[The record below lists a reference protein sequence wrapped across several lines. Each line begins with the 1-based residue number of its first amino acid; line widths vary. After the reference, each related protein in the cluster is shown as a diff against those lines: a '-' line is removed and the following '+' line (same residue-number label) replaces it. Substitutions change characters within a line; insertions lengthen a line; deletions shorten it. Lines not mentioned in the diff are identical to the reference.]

1 MRAYFLVAL
10 ITALVTYLSTWSV
23 RFIAKK
29 YNIHPAIRERDVHK
43 TPIPRIGGL
52 AMFAGLVV
60 GLFAAGSFGWFES
73 IFLDPRPI
81 LAIVGAGGLIVLIGL
96 LDDLIEL
103 DWTAKMGGQMAAA
116 WILAS
121 SGVQIV
127 SLPIGGLTVG
137 SFGVSLAVTI
147 FVVVLV
153 MNAVNF
159 IDGLDG
165 LAAGVVGIGT
175 FAFFVY
181 SYLLAQQ
188 TSPANYFSTAGLLSA
203 IVLGMVMGF
212 LPHNLRPAKIFMGDS
227 GAMLL
232 GLLMATSAITVTG
245 NIDPATVSNQDL
257 LPALIPLA
265 LPVLILILPLLDLF
279 FAVVRRLRRGQ
290 SPFAADREH
299 IHHQLQ
305 DIGHS
310 HAGAVWVFYHWTA
323 LVSTSILL
331 LFWLEAGPVLVI
343 FGSWLIAALIHTYW
357 PVFRSI
363 RESRKRRKLRKAKQ
377 NG

>member
-1 MRAYFLVAL
+1 MRAYLLVAL
-10 ITALVTYLSTWSV
+10 ITALVTYFSTWGV
-23 RFIAKK
+23 RFFAKR

-43 TPIPRIGGL
+43 SPTPRIGGL
-52 AMFAGLVV
+52 AMLLGLVA

-73 IFLDPRPI
+73 IFIDPAPI
-81 LAIVGAGGLIVLIGL
+81 LAILGAGGLIVLVGL

-175 FAFFVY
+175 FAFFIY
-181 SYLLAQQ
+181 SYVLAQQ
-188 TSPANYFSTAGLLSA
+188 TSPSNYFSTAGLISA
-203 IVLGMVMGF
+203 LILGMVAGF
-212 LPHNLRPAKIFMGDS
+212 LPHNFRPAKIFMGDS

-232 GLLMATSAITVTG
+232 GLLMAVSAISVTG
-245 NIDPATVSNQDL
+245 SIDPATVTRNDL

-265 LPVLILILPLLDLF
+265 LPVFILLLPLLDLLL
-279 FAVVRRLRRGQ
+279 AVLRRVRRGK
-290 SPFAADREH
+290 SPFAPDKEH
-299 IHHQLQ
+299 LHHQLQ

-310 HAGAVWVFYHWTA
+310 HQGAVLVFYHWTA
-323 LVSTSILL
+323 LVSTTLL
-331 LFWLEAGPVLVI
+331 LFFWLEAPPVMVL
-343 FGSWLIAALIHTYW
+343 FGIWLIIALVHTYW
-357 PVFRSI
+357 PVFVRV
-363 RESRKRRKLRKAKQ
+363 SRARRKVGNK
-377 NG
+377 

>member
-10 ITALVTYLSTWSV
+10 ITAVMTFLATWGV
-23 RFIAKK
+23 RIIAKRYK
-29 YNIHPAIRERDVHK
+29 IHPAIRERDVHK

-52 AMFAGLVV
+52 AMFFGLVAGL
-60 GLFAAGSFGWFES
+60 LTAGTFGWFES
-73 IFLDPRPI
+73 IFLEPGPI
-81 LAIVGAGGLIVLIGL
+81 LAILGAGGLIVLIGL

-147 FVVVLV
+147 FAVVLV

-175 FAFFVY
+175 FAFFIY

-188 TSPANYFSTAGLLSA
+188 TSPTNYFSTAGLLSA
-203 IVLGMVMGF
+203 LVLGMVAGF
-212 LPHNLRPAKIFMGDS
+212 LPHNFRPAKIFMGDS

-245 NIDPATVSNQDL
+245 SIDPATVTRNDL

-265 LPVLILILPLLDLF
+265 LPVMILILPLLDLLL
-279 FAVVRRLRRGQ
+279 AVVRRMRRGQ
-290 SPFAADREH
+290 SPFAADKEH

-310 HAGAVWVFYHWTA
+310 HQGAVLVFYHWTA
-323 LVSTSILL
+323 LVSATLL
-331 LFWLEAGPVLVI
+331 LFFWLEIPPVMVI
-343 FGSWLIAALIHTYW
+343 FGSWLIIALIHTYW
-357 PVFRSI
+357 PVFKRVI
-363 RESRKRRKLRKAKQ
+363 RARRRRVSNKL
-377 NG
+377 

>member
-1 MRAYFLVAL
+1 MP
-10 ITALVTYLSTWSV
+10 T
-23 RFIAKK
+23 
-29 YNIHPAIRERDVHK
+29 
-43 TPIPRIGGL
+43 PRIGGL
-52 AMFAGLVV
+52 ALFLGLVV
-60 GLFAAGSFGWFES
+60 GLFVAGSFGWFES
-73 IFLDPRPI
+73 IFVDPTPI
-81 LAIVGAGGLIVLIGL
+81 LAILGASGLIVLIGL

-103 DWTAKMGGQMAAA
+103 DWTAKLGGQMAAA

-175 FAFFVY
+175 FAFFIY
-181 SYLLAQQ
+181 SYVLAQQ
-188 TSPANYFSTAGLLSA
+188 TSPTNYFSTAGLISA
-203 IVLGMVMGF
+203 LILGMVAGF
-212 LPHNLRPAKIFMGDS
+212 LPHNFRPAKIFMGDS
-227 GAMLL
+227 GSMLL

-245 NIDPATVSNQDL
+245 SIDPATVTRNDL

-265 LPVLILILPLLDLF
+265 LPVFILLLPLLDLLL
-279 FAVVRRLRRGQ
+279 AVLRRLRKGK
-290 SPFAADREH
+290 SPFAPDREH
-299 IHHQLQ
+299 LHHQLQ

-310 HAGAVWVFYHWTA
+310 HRGAVLVFYHWTTMISA
-323 LVSTSILL
+323 TLL
-331 LFWLEAGPVLVI
+331 MFFWLEVPPVMVL
-343 FGSWLIAALIHTYW
+343 FGTWLIVALIHTYW
-357 PVFRSI
+357 PVL
-363 RESRKRRKLRKAKQ
+363 SRQSKSRRKATGGKY
-377 NG
+377 

>member
-1 MRAYFLVAL
+1 MRAYLLVAL
-10 ITALVTYLSTWSV
+10 ITALVTFASTWGV
-23 RFIAKK
+23 RLVAKR

-43 TPIPRIGGL
+43 SPIPRIGGL
-52 AMFAGLVV
+52 AMLLGLVAGLY
-60 GLFAAGSFGWFES
+60 AAGSFGWFES
-73 IFLDPRPI
+73 LFFDPGPI
-81 LAIVGAGGLIVLIGL
+81 LAILGAGGLIVLVGL

-175 FAFFVY
+175 FAFFIY
-181 SYLLAQQ
+181 SYVLAQQ
-188 TSPANYFSTAGLLSA
+188 TSPTNYFSIAGLISA
-203 IVLGMVMGF
+203 LILGMVIGF
-212 LPHNLRPAKIFMGDS
+212 LPHNFRPAKIFMGDS

-232 GLLMATSAITVTG
+232 GLLMATSAISVTG
-245 NIDPATVSNQDL
+245 SIDPATVTRSDL

-265 LPVLILILPLLDLF
+265 LPVFILILPLLDLLL
-279 FAVVRRLRRGQ
+279 AVVRRLRRGK
-290 SPFAADREH
+290 SPFAPDKEH

-310 HAGAVWVFYHWTA
+310 HQGAVLVFYHWTA
-323 LVSTSILL
+323 LVSTTLL
-331 LFWLEAGPVLVI
+331 LFFWLETPPVMVL
-343 FGSWLIAALIHTYW
+343 FGAWLIVALIHTYW
-357 PVFRSI
+357 PVFKRV
-363 RESRKRRKLRKAKQ
+363 RRARRKVGGK
-377 NG
+377 

>member
-1 MRAYFLVAL
+1 MRAYLLVAL
-10 ITALVTYLSTWSV
+10 ITAVISYLATWGV

-29 YNIHPAIRERDVHK
+29 YDIHPAIRERDVHK
-43 TPIPRIGGL
+43 QPTPRIGGV
-52 AMFAGLVV
+52 AIFIAIASGVV
-60 GLFAAGSFGWFES
+60 AAGSFGWFES
-73 IFLDPRPI
+73 IFRDPGPI
-81 LAIVGAGGLIVLIGL
+81 WAILGAGALIVVVGL

-103 DWTAKMGGQMAAA
+103 DWTAKMGGQVAAA

-137 SFGVSLAVTI
+137 SFGVSLAITV

-175 FAFFVY
+175 MAFFIY

-188 TSPANYFSTAGLLSA
+188 TSPTNYFSLAGMLSA
-203 IVLGMVMGF
+203 VVLGAIAGF
-212 LPHNLRPAKIFMGDS
+212 LPHNFSPAKIFMGDS

-232 GLLMATSAITVTG
+232 GLMMATSAIAVTG
-245 NIDPATVSNQDL
+245 SIDPATVTRNDL
-257 LPALIPLA
+257 LPALIPLV
-265 LPVLILILPLLDLF
+265 LPVIILILPLLDLLL
-279 FAVVRRLRRGQ
+279 AVVRRIRRGQ

-299 IHHQLQ
+299 LHHQLQ
-305 DIGHS
+305 DLGHS
-310 HAGAVWVFYHWTA
+310 HRGAVLVFYHWTA
-323 LVSTSILL
+323 LVSMTLL
-331 LFWLEAGPVLVI
+331 LFFWLEVAPVIVI
-343 FGSWLIAALIHTYW
+343 FGAWMILALIHTYW
-357 PVFRSI
+357 PVF
-363 RESRKRRKLRKAKQ
+363 KRVSKARGKIVSK
-377 NG
+377 

>member
-1 MRAYFLVAL
+1 MRAYLLVAL
-10 ITALVTYLSTWSV
+10 ITAVISYLATWGV

-29 YNIHPAIRERDVHK
+29 YDIHPAIRERDVHK
-43 TPIPRIGGL
+43 QPTPRIGGV
-52 AMFAGLVV
+52 AIFIAIASGVV
-60 GLFAAGSFGWFES
+60 AAGSFGWFES
-73 IFLDPRPI
+73 IFRDPGPI
-81 LAIVGAGGLIVLIGL
+81 WAILGAGALIVVVGL

-103 DWTAKMGGQMAAA
+103 DWTAKMGGQVAAA

-137 SFGVSLAVTI
+137 SFGVSLAITV

-175 FAFFVY
+175 MAFFIY

-188 TSPANYFSTAGLLSA
+188 TSPTNYFSLAGMLSA
-203 IVLGMVMGF
+203 VVLGAIAGF
-212 LPHNLRPAKIFMGDS
+212 LPHNFSPAKIFMGDS

-232 GLLMATSAITVTG
+232 GLLMATSAIAVTG
-245 NIDPATVSNQDL
+245 SIDPATVTRNDL
-257 LPALIPLA
+257 LPALIPLV
-265 LPVLILILPLLDLF
+265 LPVIILILPLLDLLL
-279 FAVVRRLRRGQ
+279 AVVRRIRRGQ

-299 IHHQLQ
+299 LHHQLQ
-305 DIGHS
+305 DLGHS
-310 HAGAVWVFYHWTA
+310 HRGAVLVFYHWTA
-323 LVSTSILL
+323 LVSVTLL
-331 LFWLEAGPVLVI
+331 LFFWLEVAPVIVI
-343 FGSWLIAALIHTYW
+343 FGAWMILALIHTYW
-357 PVFRSI
+357 PVF
-363 RESRKRRKLRKAKQ
+363 KRVSKARGKIVSK
-377 NG
+377 

>member
-1 MRAYFLVAL
+1 MRAYLLVAL
-10 ITALVTYLSTWSV
+10 ITAVISYLATWGV

-29 YNIHPAIRERDVHK
+29 YDIHPAIRERDVHK
-43 TPIPRIGGL
+43 QPTPRIGGV
-52 AMFAGLVV
+52 AIFIAIASGVV
-60 GLFAAGSFGWFES
+60 AAGSFGWFES
-73 IFLDPRPI
+73 IFRDPGPI
-81 LAIVGAGGLIVLIGL
+81 WAILGAGALIVVVGL

-103 DWTAKMGGQMAAA
+103 DWTAKMGGQVAAA

-137 SFGVSLAVTI
+137 SFGVSLAITV

-175 FAFFVY
+175 MAFFIY

-188 TSPANYFSTAGLLSA
+188 TSPTNYFSLAGMLSA
-203 IVLGMVMGF
+203 VVLGAIAGF
-212 LPHNLRPAKIFMGDS
+212 LPHNFSPAKIFMGDS

-232 GLLMATSAITVTG
+232 GLMMATSAIAVTG
-245 NIDPATVSNQDL
+245 SIDPATVTRNDL
-257 LPALIPLA
+257 LPALIPLV
-265 LPVLILILPLLDLF
+265 LPVIILILPLLDLLL
-279 FAVVRRLRRGQ
+279 AVVRRIRRGQ

-299 IHHQLQ
+299 LHHQLQ
-305 DIGHS
+305 DLGHS
-310 HAGAVWVFYHWTA
+310 HRGAVLVFYHWTA
-323 LVSTSILL
+323 LVSVTLL
-331 LFWLEAGPVLVI
+331 LFFWLEVAPVIVI
-343 FGSWLIAALIHTYW
+343 FGAWMILALIHTYW
-357 PVFRSI
+357 PVFKRVSKARSKI
-363 RESRKRRKLRKAKQ
+363 VSK
-377 NG
+377 

>member
-10 ITALVTYLSTWSV
+10 FTAIATYGATWGV
-23 RFIAKK
+23 RLLAQRYK
-29 YNIHPAIRERDVHK
+29 IHPAIRERDVHK
-43 TPIPRIGGL
+43 LPTPRIGGL
-52 AMFAGLVV
+52 AMFLGLVT
-60 GLFAAGSFGWFES
+60 GLFVAGSFGWFES
-73 IFLDPRPI
+73 IFVDPAPI
-81 LAIVGAGGLIVLIGL
+81 LAILGAGGLIVLIGL

-103 DWTAKMGGQMAAA
+103 DWTAKLGGQMAAA

-181 SYLLAQQ
+181 SYVLAQQ
-188 TSPANYFSTAGLLSA
+188 TSPTNFFSTAGLISA
-203 IVLGMVMGF
+203 LILGMVAGF
-212 LPHNLRPAKIFMGDS
+212 LPHNFRPAKIFMGDS
-227 GAMLL
+227 GSMLL

-245 NIDPATVSNQDL
+245 SIDPATVTRNDL

-265 LPVLILILPLLDLF
+265 LPVFILLLPLLDLLL
-279 FAVVRRLRRGQ
+279 AVVRRLRKGT
-290 SPFAADREH
+290 SPFAPDREH
-299 IHHQLQ
+299 LHHQLQ
-305 DIGHS
+305 DIGHT
-310 HAGAVWVFYHWTA
+310 HQGAVLVFYHWTA
-323 LVSTSILL
+323 LVSVTLL
-331 LFWLEAGPVLVI
+331 LFFWLDAPPVMVL
-343 FGSWLIAALIHTYW
+343 FGSWFILALVHTYW
-357 PVFRSI
+357 PIFRSI
-363 RESRKRRKLRKAKQ
+363 KKSRKAIK

>member
-1 MRAYFLVAL
+1 MRAYLLVLLLSA
-10 ITALVTYLSTWSV
+10 IVTYLATWAV
-23 RFIAKK
+23 RYLAKR

-43 TPIPRIGGL
+43 SPIPRIGGVG
-52 AMFAGLVV
+52 MFFGLVAGV
-60 GLFAAGSFGWFES
+60 AAAGSFGWFES
-73 IFLDPRPI
+73 LFLDPGPI
-81 LAIVGAGGLIVLIGL
+81 WAIVGASGLIIVIGL

-116 WILAS
+116 WLLAS
-121 SGVQIV
+121 SGIQIV

-137 SFGVSLAVTI
+137 SFGVSLAVTM

-175 FAFFVY
+175 LSFFIY
-181 SYLLAQQ
+181 TYFLAQQ
-188 TSPANYFSTAGLLSA
+188 TSPTNYFSTAGLLSA
-203 IVLGMVMGF
+203 IVLGMVAGF
-212 LPHNLRPAKIFMGDS
+212 LPHNFRPAKIFMGDS

-245 NIDPATVSNQDL
+245 NIDPATVTDSDL

-265 LPVLILILPLLDLF
+265 LPVMILILPLLDLF
-279 FAVVRRLRRGQ
+279 FAVVRRLSRGQ
-290 SPFAADREH
+290 SPFAADKEH

-323 LVSTSILL
+323 LVSTTLLL
-331 LFWLEAGPVLVI
+331 LFWFETGPVLVL
-343 FGSWLIAALIHTYW
+343 FGCWLIAALVHTYF
-357 PVFRSI
+357 PVLKRI
-363 RESRKRRKLRKAKQ
+363 RKIRKAIRGK
-377 NG
+377 

>member
-1 MRAYFLVAL
+1 MRAYLLVAL
-10 ITALVTYLSTWSV
+10 ITGLVTFLATYLV
-23 RFIAKK
+23 RYLAKRFD
-29 YNIHPAIRERDVHK
+29 IHPAIRERDVHK
-43 TPIPRIGGL
+43 SPIPRIGGIGMFLGLL
-52 AMFAGLVV
+52 AGFA
-60 GLFAAGSFGWFES
+60 AAGSFGWFES
-73 IFLDPRPI
+73 IFLNPGPI
-81 LAIVGAGGLIVLIGL
+81 WALLGAGGLIIVIGL

-103 DWTAKMGGQMAAA
+103 DWTAKMGGQMGAA

-137 SFGVSLAVTI
+137 SFGVSLALTM

-175 FAFFVY
+175 LAFFAY

-188 TSPANYFSTAGLLSA
+188 TSPTNYFSTAGLISA
-203 IVLGMVMGF
+203 IVLGMVAGF
-212 LPHNLRPAKIFMGDS
+212 LPHNFRPAKIFMGDS

-232 GLLMATSAITVTG
+232 GLLMAASAITVTG
-245 NIDPATVSNQDL
+245 NIDPANVTGSDL

-265 LPVLILILPLLDLF
+265 LPVMILILPLLDLF
-279 FAVVRRLRRGQ
+279 LAVLRRLRRGQ
-290 SPFAADREH
+290 SPFSADREH

-310 HAGAVWVFYHWTA
+310 HAGVVYVFYHWTL
-323 LVSTSILL
+323 LVSITLL
-331 LFWLEAGPVLVI
+331 LFFWLEPGPVLVLL
-343 FGSWLIAALIHTYW
+343 GVWLLAALIHTYW
-357 PVFRSI
+357 PVI
-363 RESRKRRKLRKAKQ
+363 RRYRKYRKALK

>member
-10 ITALVTYLSTWSV
+10 ITAVITFFATWGVRLV
-23 RFIAKK
+23 AKK

-52 AMFAGLVV
+52 AMFAGLVA
-60 GLFAAGSFGWFES
+60 GLFVAGSFGWFES
-73 IFLDPRPI
+73 IFLEARPI
-81 LAIVGAGGLIVLIGL
+81 LAIVAAGGLIVLIGL
-96 LDDLIEL
+96 LVDLIEL

-137 SFGVSLAVTI
+137 SFGVSLAVTV
-147 FVVVLV
+147 FAVVLV

-188 TSPANYFSTAGLLSA
+188 TSPTNYFSTAGLLSA
-203 IVLGMVMGF
+203 LVLGMVAGF
-212 LPHNLRPAKIFMGDS
+212 LPHNFRPAKIFMGDS

-245 NIDPATVSNQDL
+245 SIDPATVTRNDL

-265 LPVLILILPLLDLF
+265 LPVMILILPLLDLLL
-279 FAVVRRLRRGQ
+279 AVVRRMRRGQ

-310 HAGAVWVFYHWTA
+310 HQGAVLVFYHWTA
-323 LVSTSILL
+323 LVSTTLL
-331 LFWLEAGPVLVI
+331 MFFWLEIPPVMVI
-343 FGSWLIAALIHTYW
+343 FGSWLIIALVHTYW
-357 PVFRSI
+357 PVF
-363 RESRKRRKLRKAKQ
+363 KRVARARRRRAGYKLK
-377 NG
+377 

>member
-1 MRAYFLVAL
+1 VRAYFLVAL
-10 ITALVTYLSTWSV
+10 FTAIATYGATWGV
-23 RFIAKK
+23 RILAQRYK
-29 YNIHPAIRERDVHK
+29 IHPAIRERDVHK
-43 TPIPRIGGL
+43 LPTPRIGGV
-52 AMFAGLVV
+52 AMFLGLVAGMFV
-60 GLFAAGSFGWFES
+60 AGSFGWFES
-73 IFLDPRPI
+73 IFVDPAPI
-81 LAIVGAGGLIVLIGL
+81 LAILGAGGLIVLIGL

-103 DWTAKMGGQMAAA
+103 DWTAKLGGQMAAA

-175 FAFFVY
+175 FAFFIY
-181 SYLLAQQ
+181 SYVLAQQ
-188 TSPANYFSTAGLLSA
+188 TSPTNYFSTAGLISA
-203 IVLGMVMGF
+203 LILGMVAGF
-212 LPHNLRPAKIFMGDS
+212 LPHNFRPAKIFMGDS
-227 GAMLL
+227 GSMLL

-245 NIDPATVSNQDL
+245 SIDPATVTRNDL

-265 LPVLILILPLLDLF
+265 LPVFILLLPLLDLLL
-279 FAVVRRLRRGQ
+279 AVVRRLRKGK
-290 SPFAADREH
+290 SPFAPDREH
-299 IHHQLQ
+299 LHHQLQ

-310 HAGAVWVFYHWTA
+310 HRGAVLVFYHWTTMISA
-323 LVSTSILL
+323 TLL
-331 LFWLEAGPVLVI
+331 MFFWLEVPPVMVL
-343 FGSWLIAALIHTYW
+343 FGTWLIVALIHTYW
-357 PVFRSI
+357 PFLMRQFKAR
-363 RESRKRRKLRKAKQ
+363 REASR
-377 NG
+377 GEH

>member
-10 ITALVTYLSTWSV
+10 LTALVTYFLTWAV
-23 RFIAKK
+23 RFTAKK

-43 TPIPRIGGL
+43 NPTPRIGGL
-52 AMFAGLVV
+52 AMYLGLVAGV
-60 GLFAAGSFGWFES
+60 LFAGSFGWFDS
-73 IFLDPRPI
+73 LFLDPGPLWAI
-81 LAIVGAGGLIVLIGL
+81 LGAGGVIIVVGL

-103 DWTAKMGGQMAAA
+103 DWTAKMGGQLVAA
-116 WILAS
+116 WVLATN
-121 SGVQIV
+121 GVQIV

-137 SFGVSLAVTI
+137 SFGVSLAITVFI
-147 FVVVLV
+147 VVLV

-175 FAFFVY
+175 MAFFIY
-181 SYLLAQQ
+181 TYLLAQQ
-188 TSPANYFSTAGLLSA
+188 TSPTNYFSSAGLLSA
-203 IVLGMVMGF
+203 IVLGIIAGF
-212 LPHNLRPAKIFMGDS
+212 LPHNWRPAKIFMGDS

-245 NIDPATVSNQDL
+245 SIDPATVTNTDL

-265 LPVLILILPLLDLF
+265 LPVFILLLPLLDLGL
-279 FAVVRRLRRGQ
+279 AVIRRLSRGQ

-305 DIGHS
+305 DLGHS
-310 HAGAVWVFYHWTA
+310 HSGAVLVFYHWTA
-323 LVSTSILL
+323 LVSVTLL
-331 LFWLEAGPVLVI
+331 LFFWFEIPAVMMI
-343 FGSWLIAALIHTYW
+343 FGAWLILALIHTYW
-357 PVFRSI
+357 PVFQ
-363 RESRKRRKLRKAKQ
+363 KRAQFRKAVRGK
-377 NG
+377 